1 MLSLIEKMSRL
12 ALQLQLVEV
21 SINYVHMF
29 PRL

>member
-21 SINYVHMF
+21 SIIMVHMF

>member
-21 SINYVHMF
+21 SINYGSYVS
-29 PRL
+29 

>member
-21 SINYVHMF
+21 SISYGSYVS
-29 PRL
+29 